1 MSGTGPD
8 SDWESS
14 LFPHLPLP
22 RTPLVGRHHEV
33 AAVCG
38 LLRRDDVPL
47 VTLTGPGGVGKTRLA
62 LQVASE
68 AGAAFADGVC
78 LVELADVR
86 DPGLVLPTI
95 ARALGIGDK
104 GTRPLVEQLVDH
116 LRPRRCLL
124 VLDNLEQIAQAAPA
138 IAHLSA
144 SCQGLKV
151 LATSRVV
158 LHLSDEH
165 GVAVEPLPVPEAV
178 HLFVD
183 RARAASPAFALSAEN
198 AATIAAVCARL
209 DGLPLAIELAAAR
222 VRVLPPATILARLE
236 HTLALLTGGARDR
249 PARLQTIRAAIAWSF
264 ELLEPIAQILLGR
277 LAIFVGGFELRS
289 AEAVCKLLSA
299 DGSRVAGLA
308 PGAPSPF
315 RLPPTHT
322 MLDIVQS
329 LVENSLLRQ
338 VGDPEAEEPRYQMWR
353 RSASSGWSSW
363 RPGEE
368 RAVRAAHA
376 AHFLALV
383 EEAEAA
389 LDGPGATALARPPG
403 SGAPQPAGGTGV
415 GDRARP

>member
-14 LFPHLPLP
+14 PFPHLPLP
-22 RTPLVGRHHEV
+22 RTPPVGRHHEV

-86 DPGLVLPTI
+86 DPGLGAADDCP
-95 ARALGIGDK
+95 RPRDRRK
-104 GTRPLVEQLVDH
+104 GHPSVGGATRRSPS
-116 LRPRRCLL
+116 PRRCLL

-198 AATIAAVCARL
+198 AADDCR
-209 DGLPLAIELAAAR
+209 GLRALGRAAA
-222 VRVLPPATILARLE
+222 
-236 HTLALLTGGARDR
+236 
-249 PARLQTIRAAIAWSF
+249 
-264 ELLEPIAQILLGR
+264 
-277 LAIFVGGFELRS
+277 
-289 AEAVCKLLSA
+289 
-299 DGSRVAGLA
+299 
-308 PGAPSPF
+308 
-315 RLPPTHT
+315 
-322 MLDIVQS
+322 
-329 LVENSLLRQ
+329 
-338 VGDPEAEEPRYQMWR
+338 
-353 RSASSGWSSW
+353 
-363 RPGEE
+363 
-368 RAVRAAHA
+368 
-376 AHFLALV
+376 
-383 EEAEAA
+383 
-389 LDGPGATALARPPG
+389 
-403 SGAPQPAGGTGV
+403 
-415 GDRARP
+415 GDRAGRGTSCVAAAGHRPRRGWSTPWRC